1 MRKTLAA
8 RGLEEHDVRVSLIFA
23 ITVSLLLFTCLL
35 LLMYF
40 ISKNF
45 WFTIH
50 VDSWFWRII
59 DRICW
64 ACAIFGSIPNLQ
76 ACTDRQRDRR
86 TDRRTDGRT
95 DELIRVELGNQ
106 RFLQVNTGI
115 TRWFII
121 SKKLSS
127 LQITLNSVEITI
139 SMTRANGYFVHKTLS
154 RDPPTLIPFESWDSQ
169 LSACVITFWCHTG
182 EFVN

>member
-1 MRKTLAA
+1 
-8 RGLEEHDVRVSLIFA
+8 
-23 ITVSLLLFTCLL
+23 
-35 LLMYF
+35 MYF

-64 ACAIFGSIPNLQ
+64 ACAIFRSIPNLQ
-76 ACTDRQRDRR
+76 ACTDRYTDGRMDR
-86 TDRRTDGRT
+86 TDGRTDGRMDGRTDGRT

-115 TRWFII
+115 TRWFMS

-154 RDPPTLIPFESWDSQ
+154 HDPPTLIPFESWDSQ

-182 EFVN
+182 EFVI